1 MRTTI
6 KTLALA
12 LVLGSPLAAQA
23 DNGLISVKSAF
34 DVNTTADRLEQ
45 ALEAKGMT
53 LFTRVRHS
61 DAAEKVGIDLRPTQL
76 LIFGNPK
83 VGSPLIA
90 CAQSVAIDLPQ
101 KALIS
106 EDENHQVW
114 LTYNDPRYL
123 AQRHGISG
131 CEENLGKVEKALAN
145 FASQATQP

>member
-1 MRTTI
+1 MRLKI

-12 LVLGSPLAAQA
+12 LMLGSPVAAQA
-23 DNGLISVKSAF
+23 ENGLISVKSEF

-45 ALEAKGMT
+45 ALAEKGMT
-53 LFTRVRHS
+53 LFARVRHS
-61 DAAEKVGIDLRPTQL
+61 DAAEKVGISLRPTQL

-106 EDENHQVW
+106 RDADNQVW
-114 LTYNDPRYL
+114 LTYNDPQYL
-123 AQRHGISG
+123 AQRHAITG
-131 CEENLGKVEKALAN
+131 CDEGLGKVEKALAS
-145 FASQATQP
+145 FARQATQP

>member
-12 LVLGSPLAAQA
+12 LILGSPLAAQA

-45 ALEAKGMT
+45 ALTEKGMT
-53 LFTRVRHS
+53 IFTRVRHS
-61 DAAEKVGIDLRPTQL
+61 DAAEKVGIPVRPTQL

-106 EDENHQVW
+106 EDENNQVW
-114 LTYNDPRYL
+114 LTYNDPQYL

-131 CEENLGKVEKALAN
+131 CEESLGKVEKALAN
-145 FASQATQP
+145 FASHATRP